1 MFTDWI
7 PVKNDVMI
15 NYDLESTPLQI
26 KTDSNI
32 GSNEFTTVALYTEQ
46 GADIGYVYFI
56 FSSTPRYFISDYKG
70 VTDFPTALPSEVN
83 KIWQITKLPGPR
95 IILHCNEVM
104 VLDFTLSSEC
114 TMRTWKAKWN
124 GKEVHKIMFRGGG
137 TASDYYKP
145 APGNYFHNP

>member
-1 MFTDWI
+1 
-7 PVKNDVMI
+7 MI

-26 KTDSNI
+26 KTDSWA
-32 GSNEFTTVALYTEQ
+32 GSNHFTGINFYTEQ
-46 GADIGYVYFI
+46 GGYIGYFYFI
-56 FSSTPRYFISDYKG
+56 FTSTLRYGISDCKG
-70 VTDFPTALPSEVN
+70 QTNFPTAPPSEVN